1 MGASKKVNATFIC
14 KKVNFGVR
22 PSRGLTPNR
31 NMIKKE
37 ILQYLRAKDPS
48 LLFQRANK
56 IRQQYCGDNVYVR
69 GIIEFSNYCVRHCF
83 YCGLRQENKK
93 LQRYRLAPKTIIKIA
108 SQAVARGIGTVVLQ
122 SGDDFWYSK
131 ETIVSIIR
139 GIKKQNPELAITLAV
154 GERSLSDY
162 KAFFDAG
169 ADRYLL
175 KHETTNALLYQQLH
189 PAQTLTRRLAIINE
203 LKRIGYQVGI
213 GCIVGLP
220 GQTLEDLAQDLL
232 LFQKFQPDMVAVGPF
247 VAQSHT
253 PLAKIPS
260 PPMKLT
266 LKMIALSRIIT
277 RNSHIPAT
285 TALGTIGG
293 KAAQVKALQVGA
305 NIIMPNFTP
314 MVFRRKYKIYDKKS
328 YVSVVAAKTIVRRAK
343 RVFALKRGDSLK
355 SVLV

>member
-1 MGASKKVNATFIC
+1 M
-14 KKVNFGVR
+14 
-22 PSRGLTPNR
+22 L
-31 NMIKKE
+31 KKE
-37 ILQYLRAKDPS
+37 ILQYLRTKDPS
-48 LLFQRANK
+48 ALFQRANK

-69 GIIEFSNYCVRHCF
+69 GVIEFSNYCVRHCF

-93 LQRYRLAPKTIIKIA
+93 LKRYRLAPKTIIKIA
-108 SQAVARGIGTVVLQ
+108 SQAAARGIGTVVLQ

-139 GIKKQNPELAITLAV
+139 GIKKQNPKFAITLAV
-154 GERSLSDY
+154 GERSFGDY

-175 KHETTNALLYQQLH
+175 KHETFNKLLYQRLH
-189 PAQTLTRRLAIINE
+189 PAQSLKRRLEIINE

-213 GCIVGLP
+213 GCIIGLP
-220 GQTLEDLAQDLL
+220 GQTLDDLCHDLL
-232 LFQKFQPDMVAVGPF
+232 LFQRFQPDMVAVGPF

-253 PLAKIPS
+253 PLAKTPS
-260 PPMKLT
+260 PPMDLV

-277 RNSHIPAT
+277 KNSHIPAT

-314 MVFRRKYKIYDKKS
+314 TLFRKKYKIYDKKS
-328 YVSVVAAKTIVRRAK
+328 YVSLASAKAIVWRAK
-343 RVFALKRGDSLK
+343 RVFALERGDSLK
-355 SVLV
+355 AF